1 MLLNLL
7 RAVIC
12 FAIIGLFVVCFGIS
26 IWLHWSPE
34 TLDMTPARKLIA
46 YPWHHAAMF
55 GSGFAALALV
65 VIEFTVWEKWLKR

>member
-7 RAVIC
+7 RAAIC

-34 TLDMTPARKLIA
+34 CLDMTPARKLIT
-46 YPWHHAAMF
+46 YPWHHAIMF
-55 GSGFAALALV
+55 GSGFAALGLV
-65 VIEFTVWEKWLKR
+65 AIEFTVWEKWLKR